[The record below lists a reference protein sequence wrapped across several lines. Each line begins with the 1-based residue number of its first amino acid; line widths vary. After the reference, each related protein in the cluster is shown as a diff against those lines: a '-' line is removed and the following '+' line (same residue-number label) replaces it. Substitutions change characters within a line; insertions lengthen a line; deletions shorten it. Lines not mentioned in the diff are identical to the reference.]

1 MATSPQPGKQ
11 CVPPW
16 ANAMEF
22 ADNKTFECLKCGNV
36 LINIVCPTCGCD
48 NTIDRQLRATTWDEG
63 ARPNY
68 RKEPEV
74 GGELVNACLDSQSE
88 SDGDESGS
96 EFEFNESDKSRVRRV
111 KCDESESEFDES
123 DDDSALGVRRHG
135 AKKRGKRAP
144 KRSTGGANKRRKNT
158 HHWRQVD
165 CTDANNK
172 EHRKG
177 HMNGSVMQLVAQP
190 DAVRD
195 LLQKTPYLE
204 KGLEESEF
212 EPQKIRQHFHLL
224 LLKIGAQ
231 KGTNASLKK
240 YPLYVMKLLELKSE
254 LRCKGDFFPE
264 NEKVAQRVCKLLS
277 KKDAEDA
284 LKNKNK
290 VLTTPAWRRQ
300 KHYMCAFNKYCELIR
315 LEREG
320 TLVPNKM

>member
-1 MATSPQPGKQ
+1 
-11 CVPPW
+11 
-16 ANAMEF
+16 MEF
-22 ADNKTFECLKCGNV
+22 ADNKTFECVKCGNV
-36 LINIVCPTCGCD
+36 LINIVCRTCGCD
-48 NTIDRQLRATTWDEG
+48 NTIDRRLRATTWDEG

-74 GGELVNACLDSQSE
+74 NGELVNACLGPQSE
-88 SDGDESGS
+88 SDGEESGS
-96 EFEFNESDKSRVRRV
+96 EFEFNESDKSDECDESDESD

-172 EHRKG
+172 GHRKG
-177 HMNGSVMQLVAQP
+177 HMNGSVMKLVAQP

-195 LLQKTPYLE
+195 VLKKTPYLE
-204 KGLEESEF
+204 EGLEEDEF
-212 EPQKIRQHFHLL
+212 EPQKIRQHFRLL

-231 KGTNASLKK
+231 KGTNASLNK

-254 LRCKGDFFPE
+254 LRFKGDFFPE
-264 NEKVAQRVCKLLS
+264 NEEAAQRVCKRLS
-277 KKDAEDA
+277 EKDVEDA
-284 LKNKNK
+284 LKKKK

-300 KHYMCAFNKYCELIR
+300 KHYMCAFNKYCELLQR
-315 LEREG
+315 EREG